1 MYAYLTGKITY
12 KTPTHVYLDCNGVGY
27 FIHISLSTF
36 SQIEHAE
43 NIKLF
48 IHLVV
53 REDAHLLF
61 GFCTEDEKS
70 MFLHLISVSGI
81 GPNTARLVLSSM
93 STQEFQ
99 RAITQ
104 ENVRLIQSIKGIGPK
119 SAQRLILE
127 LKDKLKREP
136 MQDGMEMKA
145 ASGSHAVM
153 NDEALAALNMLGFQ
167 KIQAEKAIQ
176 KALKESHPVQ
186 SVEELIKLSLKNL

>member
-36 SQIEHAE
+36 SQIEHTD
-43 NIKLF
+43 NIRLF

-61 GFCTEDEKS
+61 GFYTEDEKS